1 MKKNRRKRSLGR
13 FVLPEGFWLCSI
25 ILLLGSMDSLSVKA
39 QGKEELVSVSVK
51 QMPVIDIFKVL
62 EKQVHYQFMYHDS
75 DILKLG
81 KKDVHVKNVPLS
93 VALDSCL
100 KGSAVGYEFVGEQ
113 VIFKRVESRGVTK
126 SRKITGVVVD
136 ERGEPLPGASIVIT
150 GLNMGVTTDKNGAFT
165 IELPKEGNHSLTV
178 SFLGFKKMVQEVKD
192 ERPLRIVLQ
201 EDAAKIEEVVVTG
214 YQRIN
219 RKLSAAST
227 YTVRAEDVM
236 IPGKTTLDDMLQGEI
251 PGLMV
256 MNTSGSP
263 LAIPKMRMRGTSTLL
278 GNAAPVWVIDGVIK
292 EDPVSTTNEDV
303 AAIVAD
309 GNFAAFGNAIAGL
322 NPMDIE
328 SITFLK
334 DAAATSIYGTR
345 AANGVIV
352 VTTKKGNAG
361 KTRLSYSGTLS
372 ITERPSYKKSVNMMN
387 SQERMNLSKEFFD
400 DGLLFKVMPK
410 YGFERM
416 MLDYLENKIPYSDVE
431 KEYLERESLN
441 TDWFDLLFSNAIS
454 HSHSL
459 SVSGG
464 SDKTTYYL
472 SLSYSD
478 DQSVADGENVKRYTV
493 GSRVNTQF
501 TPWLR
506 GDWKLN
512 YSERKVRTFYTVDP
526 MSYAIN
532 TSRALRPDEFYV
544 RGTAS
549 QSGKV
554 DDVSYKFEHDI
565 TFNIFNELENTSDR
579 ASTKSF
585 DGSLRLNARFFEGL
599 SGEFLFAYSS
609 VRAINEKAAYE
620 GSYYMSNKRGY
631 DLGDVASGSINEK
644 LSVFPFGGYYYNNS
658 QENVKWESRITLE
671 YNKIWNEKHHLT
683 GLAGL
688 QLSSMKRY
696 GLKTTEHGYFPDRGK
711 TIYYEYDKD
720 NAGFLGDRYQTSNY
734 KHTAVLTDRVENSRK
749 ILASLIYSYDDRYV
763 LNGSFSV
770 DATNR
775 FGQNKKY
782 RFSPVWSVSG
792 RWNVTEEN
800 WMKQQEVMNLLSF
813 KASYGSQGNV
823 VPAVSPDLV
832 AEYPASSPVDP
843 YTGEYIL
850 YVKSLPYPDLQWEKT
865 MSMSIG
871 AEIGMWDNRFTMLL
885 EYYKKWG
892 SRIIYTLDVPMEFGI
907 TNSYINGADMNN
919 TGFELSF
926 SVVPVRTSKVRWSI
940 SPNFSISHN
949 KVRRKMVS
957 DSYTKYLSGIVTR
970 DDYPVGAFWSWNFTG
985 LNSETGYPEYDFG
998 DISGYSSAELKSDP
1012 SKFLT
1017 YSGRRNPIVS
1027 GGLSTSLSLF
1037 NFSVRAS
1044 FAFNLGAKKRL
1055 RAVYSSNAVSN
1066 GPAYYE
1072 NLPSEFVT
1080 HWRKTGDEKITNK
1093 PGFMRSNSGYSPYY
1107 YTTPVGSVNMY
1118 SMWDQSE
1125 QRVVNA
1131 DFLRCRTLSLGYTVP
1146 AEFLSKMKVRGL
1158 SFNLNVNNPFV
1169 IKNYKLKKQDP
1180 ETGSSS
1186 IPLLPSYNFS
1196 INISL

>member
-1 MKKNRRKRSLGR
+1 M
-13 FVLPEGFWLCSI
+13 
-25 ILLLGSMDSLSVKA
+25 
-39 QGKEELVSVSVK
+39 
-51 QMPVIDIFKVL
+51 
-62 EKQVHYQFMYHDS
+62 
-75 DILKLG
+75 
-81 KKDVHVKNVPLS
+81 
-93 VALDSCL
+93 
-100 KGSAVGYEFVGEQ
+100 
-113 VIFKRVESRGVTK
+113 
-126 SRKITGVVVD
+126 
-136 ERGEPLPGASIVIT
+136 
-150 GLNMGVTTDKNGAFT
+150 
-165 IELPKEGNHSLTV
+165 
-178 SFLGFKKMVQEVKD
+178 
-192 ERPLRIVLQ
+192 
-201 EDAAKIEEVVVTG
+201 
-214 YQRIN
+214 
-219 RKLSAAST
+219 
-227 YTVRAEDVM
+227 
-236 IPGKTTLDDMLQGEI
+236 
-251 PGLMV
+251 
-256 MNTSGSP
+256 
-263 LAIPKMRMRGTSTLL
+263 
-278 GNAAPVWVIDGVIK
+278 
-292 EDPVSTTNEDV
+292 
-303 AAIVAD
+303 
-309 GNFAAFGNAIAGL
+309 
-322 NPMDIE
+322 
-328 SITFLK
+328 
-334 DAAATSIYGTR
+334 
-345 AANGVIV
+345 
-352 VTTKKGNAG
+352 
-361 KTRLSYSGTLS
+361 
-372 ITERPSYKKSVNMMN
+372 
-387 SQERMNLSKEFFD
+387 
-400 DGLLFKVMPK
+400 
-410 YGFERM
+410 
-416 MLDYLENKIPYSDVE
+416 
-431 KEYLERESLN
+431 
-441 TDWFDLLFSNAIS
+441 
-454 HSHSL
+454 
-459 SVSGG
+459 
-464 SDKTTYYL
+464 
-472 SLSYSD
+472 
-478 DQSVADGENVKRYTV
+478 
-493 GSRVNTQF
+493 
-501 TPWLR
+501 
-506 GDWKLN
+506 
-512 YSERKVRTFYTVDP
+512 
-526 MSYAIN
+526 
-532 TSRALRPDEFYV
+532 
-544 RGTAS
+544 
-549 QSGKV
+549 
-554 DDVSYKFEHDI
+554 
-565 TFNIFNELENTSDR
+565 
-579 ASTKSF
+579 
-585 DGSLRLNARFFEGL
+585 
-599 SGEFLFAYSS
+599 
-609 VRAINEKAAYE
+609 
-620 GSYYMSNKRGY
+620 
-631 DLGDVASGSINEK
+631 
-644 LSVFPFGGYYYNNS
+644 
-658 QENVKWESRITLE
+658 
-671 YNKIWNEKHHLT
+671 
-683 GLAGL
+683 
-688 QLSSMKRY
+688 
-696 GLKTTEHGYFPDRGK
+696 
-711 TIYYEYDKD
+711 
-720 NAGFLGDRYQTSNY
+720 
-734 KHTAVLTDRVENSRK
+734 
-749 ILASLIYSYDDRYV
+749 